1 MKCFGQCFDPL
12 CSKEPIQYNDAGI
25 AEIQMPVM
33 PLFRSKALQIDE
45 IVDSFKLN
53 KPYSGL
59 VFTYDG
65 TEFYAPI
72 DYSCE
77 KSSVSLLNYCIESK
91 MNVLVEFRVYK
102 FVHTQYCPDRPFAII
117 IQIAEIGE
125 NQ

>member
-12 CSKEPIQYNDAGI
+12 CSKEPIRYNDSGI

-33 PLFRSKALQIDE
+33 PLFLSKALQIDE

-65 TEFYAPI
+65 AEFYAPI

-77 KSSVSLLNYCIESK
+77 KSSTPLLDDCIEK
-91 MNVLVEFRVYK
+91 KKELLITIRVYK
-102 FVHTQYCPDRPFAII
+102 FVHPYYCPDRPFAII
-117 IQIAEIGE
+117 VQIAEIEE
-125 NQ
+125 NE

>member
-12 CSKEPIQYNDAGI
+12 CLKDSIQYNDAGI

-33 PLFRSKALQIDE
+33 PLFLSKALRIDE

-59 VFTYDG
+59 VFTYDDN
-65 TEFYAPI
+65 EFYAPI

-77 KSSVSLLNYCIESK
+77 KSSASLLDFCIESRK
-91 MNVLVEFRVYK
+91 NFLVKFRVYK
-102 FVHTQYCPDRPFAII
+102 FVHTHYCPDRPFAII
-117 IQIAEIGE
+117 IQIAEIGDNE
-125 NQ
+125 